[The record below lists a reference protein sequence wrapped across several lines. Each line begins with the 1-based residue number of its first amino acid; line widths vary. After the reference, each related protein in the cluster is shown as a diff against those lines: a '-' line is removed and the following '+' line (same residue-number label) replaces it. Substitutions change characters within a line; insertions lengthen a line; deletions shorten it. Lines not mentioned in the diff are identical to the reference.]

1 MEIVQNNMGDFQKV
15 KFVVN
20 EDCASDWVK
29 AALDIQNPET
39 DLINIFINKLIDQ
52 FGYREKIECKDLI
65 LHDIDRKYI
74 HYFIAY

>member
-1 MEIVQNNMGDFQKV
+1 M
-15 KFVVN
+15 VN
-20 EDCASDWVK
+20 EECASDFAK
-29 AALDIQNPET
+29 SALELSNPES